1 MTAEDVVL
9 NYQYHMNPDT
19 ASAAGGLLSQ
29 IETISADGNDRVI
42 FKLENNPVISI
53 SRNCFNLR

>member
-29 IETISADGNDRVI
+29 IETISCLLIANFIAIRTS
-42 FKLENNPVISI
+42 KLSNGGT
-53 SRNCFNLR
+53 FNLIGAV